1 MSWKPGTVTKRRRG
15 KARPASSTPSSAT
28 PPAPPSPPSVNA
40 PAPQPPQLP
49 ERGRNVAV
57 IGGGIS
63 GLSCAVRLKELG
75 YTPTVF
81 DTGRKAVGGRC
92 SSRREEIEHGSG
104 KGKGKQSK
112 GCYGDIAYRFDHSA
126 QCIAVAPDDSEF
138 AALVDR
144 WVAAGALKQWKGN
157 FCKISCSASGASPSI
172 ATPLAPTATTTAS
185 GAGADTPLSAPAP
198 VLWIGADGMESLPQH
213 LSKGT
218 AIVRFFFYKQIA
230 PWVDVDIYLQ
240 SSQLYRTL
248 PRLLR
253 SILTLQPV
261 LNCCR
266 HLFSW

>member
-218 AIVRFFFYKQIA
+218 AIVRFFFLNK
-230 PWVDVDIYLQ
+230 
-240 SSQLYRTL
+240 S
-248 PRLLR
+248 LLG
-253 SILTLQPV
+253 
-261 LNCCR
+261 
-266 HLFSW
+266 